1 MKINRIATI
10 LICFL
15 ENFFYW
21 VHFLAIKLFN
31 NKHYRRIR
39 LFVLILH
46 SSVVCAHIYFC
57 ITVFDTAFLFQ
68 YIVGS
73 FGLVAVS
80 ALFLPIIL
88 LHHLFQSVFFN
99 ASFFVTEKTFTTFE
113 NTIYSYFWSPSST
126 TKEVQECITRDCKY
140 ITFAVILNTFLGI
153 FAGIVLVPV
162 GEALN
167 HQFAIFF
174 FRKYL
179 PQVHYLLDVVFLL
192 SFVVAGHVVVNW
204 ANVIAYYSYLATGQV
219 YLSIEV
225 VKHWSA
231 GYEDQ
236 DDDSLFY
243 SMEYQRVVKER
254 IRSSII
260 RHIELLR

>member
-1 MKINRIATI
+1 
-10 LICFL
+10 
-15 ENFFYW
+15 
-21 VHFLAIKLFN
+21 
-31 NKHYRRIR
+31 
-39 LFVLILH
+39 
-46 SSVVCAHIYFC
+46 
-57 ITVFDTAFLFQ
+57 
-68 YIVGS
+68 
-73 FGLVAVS
+73 
-80 ALFLPIIL
+80 
-88 LHHLFQSVFFN
+88 
-99 ASFFVTEKTFTTFE
+99 
-113 NTIYSYFWSPSST
+113 
-126 TKEVQECITRDCKY
+126 
-140 ITFAVILNTFLGI
+140 VILNTFLGI

-179 PQVHYLLDVVFLL
+179 PQVHYLLDVIFLL

-219 YLSIEV
+219 YLSIEM

-236 DDDSLFY
+236 DDVSLFY

-260 RHIELLR
+260 RHIELLRWSCFEPLWNVKIFLKVFAGCFELFLERPGNFYHCWLLEGFLCVSVQSVFSIL

>member
-1 MKINRIATI
+1 MGCFEQ
-10 LICFL
+10 ICFV
-15 ENFFYW
+15 ECT
-21 VHFLAIKLFN
+21 VPTTIAISLS
-31 NKHYRRIR
+31 YRDSLVSSCTHLSRQA
-39 LFVLILH
+39 IL
-46 SSVVCAHIYFC
+46 VKVY
-57 ITVFDTAFLFQ
+57 VAFM
-68 YIVGS
+68 
-73 FGLVAVS
+73 
-80 ALFLPIIL
+80 
-88 LHHLFQSVFFN
+88 
-99 ASFFVTEKTFTTFE
+99 
-113 NTIYSYFWSPSST
+113 
-126 TKEVQECITRDCKY
+126 
-140 ITFAVILNTFLGI
+140 VILNTFLGI

-179 PQVHYLLDVVFLL
+179 PQVYYLLDVIFLL

-219 YLSIEV
+219 YLSIEM